1 MASVADSLSRET
13 LEEMRR
19 LSADQRI
26 ELALR
31 LGLEAAQT
39 LASARGISVD
49 EAREILR
56 RNKQIGRR
64 PSKAAGC
71 GDQ

>member
-1 MASVADSLSRET
+1 MASVADSLARET

-26 ELALR
+26 ELAFR
-31 LGLEAAQT
+31 LGLEVAQT

-49 EAREILR
+49 EARQILR

-64 PSKAAGC
+64 PSKAAGW
-71 GDQ
+71 D